1 MAILANSIQY
11 LQNLSLQ
18 TIDCLVPEK
27 YPEDTNTV
35 GSTFKETN
43 ESNSGWEAKL
53 IQCPQ
58 SKEEDS
64 VATICGFGDKFHDLR
79 VQTQ

>member
-1 MAILANSIQY
+1 MAY
-11 LQNLSLQ
+11 R
-18 TIDCLVPEK
+18 IDCLVPEK

-53 IQCPQ
+53 IQNIERKRKKSLQNKELCNFGYM
-58 SKEEDS
+58 SKKGLPWVLMWGKTS
-64 VATICGFGDKFHDLR
+64 LDK
-79 VQTQ
+79 